1 MRFGTAGIR
10 EVVGEKFN
18 EAFMDKFAIIMARL
32 GNTIVVGHDNR
43 VHSKA
48 LAGALLS
55 GLVREGARVYFLG
68 TTATPVV
75 SYATREFSAD
85 FGIMITASHNPPEY
99 NGIKVV
105 GANGRDIYRSE
116 EERIETMLNASEL
129 RKSYKYSGKI
139 VGVGDYIDEMY
150 IENVESFIE
159 KNFTIE
165 PSKVF
170 FDAANGTTSKYT
182 PKILSDLG
190 HNVFAVNSH
199 QDGTFPG
206 RLPEPT
212 KENVL
217 QYIRISEKLGFDI
230 YIGQDGDG
238 DRVAAGIDGH
248 YIIEDYVTSFF
259 IKEVSNKFRGSK
271 VVLSPNISPFVHEYA
286 KSLGFKTEV
295 RPLGYLHEGL
305 SNDTIFLSEP
315 WKIMIPSYGFWF
327 DGIMASAVLSSRLDD
342 FRKLLEDLPKV
353 FKETVNL
360 KLRGEQDKWEIV
372 RKISNRISQIKGGKE
387 VTEPWGLR
395 VVGESW
401 WVLIRPSGTEQ
412 KIRAYVEAY
421 SKEMFD
427 ELVKIIKE
435 SV

>member
-10 EVVGEKFN
+10 EVVGEKFD
-18 EAFMDKFAIIMARL
+18 ETVMDKFAVIMAKL
-32 GNTIVVGHDNR
+32 GDTIVVGHDNR
-43 VHSKA
+43 IHSKA
-48 LAGALLS
+48 LVRALLS
-55 GLVREGARVYFLG
+55 GLVREGAKVYFLG

-75 SYATREFSAD
+75 SFATRELSAD

-105 GANGRDIYRSE
+105 GVGGRDIYRSE
-116 EERIETMLNASEL
+116 EEQIEAMLNLSEL
-129 RKSYKYSGKI
+129 RKNYKYTGKT
-139 VGVGDYIDEMY
+139 VDVGDYIDEMY
-150 IENVESFIE
+150 IENVERFIE
-159 KNFTIE
+159 KNFIIE
-165 PSKVF
+165 QSKVL

-190 HNVFAVNSH
+190 HNIFAVNSH

-217 QYIRISEKLGFDI
+217 KYVHISEKLGFDI

-238 DRVAAGIDGH
+238 DRVAVGINGE

-259 IKEVSNKFRGSK
+259 IKEVSNKFKGSK
-271 VVLSPNISPFVHEYA
+271 IVLSPNISPFVHEYA

-327 DGIMASAVLSSRLDD
+327 DGIMASAVLSSRVCD
-342 FRKLLEDLPKV
+342 FRELLESLPKV

-360 KLRGEQDKWEIV
+360 RLKEQQDKWEIV
-372 RKISNRISQIKGGKE
+372 RRISNKISQMKGGKE

-395 VVGESW
+395 VIGESW

-427 ELVKIIKE
+427 ELVRIIKE